1 MSRSALRLGR
11 YWLQDQI
18 GAGGMGEVWRGVDTV
33 LERPVAVK
41 LLRAEYARQA
51 ETVARFRCEARHA
64 SSFCHP
70 AIALVHDYQDAGPSH
85 PPYLVMELVDGPSL
99 ACLLLAGALDPARS
113 MDVIAQTAAGLDA
126 AHQAGLVHRDIKP
139 ANLLLDRHGR
149 VKITDFGVADAVGS
163 APVTGTAI
171 VGTPAYVAPE
181 RLAGAPAAPA
191 SDLYSLGI
199 VAYEC
204 LAGHTPFAG
213 TSKAVATAHRDSPLP
228 PLPESVPPDVAELV
242 AELTAKDPAA
252 RPQSA
257 GEVATRAARLR
268 DSLPDG
274 AVAAPFG
281 GVMAISPTL
290 TQMPLPD
297 PPADHPRRWPTR
309 DRRHPARLLLA
320 LAAAAVLLAGIFG
333 VLAGRMLTTARAAQR
348 SSPAAASALK
358 LDVASLAGEPVG
370 VVRSQLRQL
379 GLLVRVVWEQTRLEP
394 ARTVVSVQPA
404 GPLHAGGVV
413 IVTGVLPT
421 RQLVS
426 PDRGQ
431 GGGGGGNDG
440 GSGSHDG
447 GGGSG
452 DGGNGSGDGGH

>member
-99 ACLLLAGALDPARS
+99 ACLLLAGALDPART

-126 AHQAGLVHRDIKP
+126 AHRAGLVHRDIKP

-163 APVTGTAI
+163 APATGTAI
-171 VGTPAYVAPE
+171 LGTPAYLAPE

-204 LAGHTPFAG
+204 LAGRPPFAG

-228 PLPESVPPDVAELV
+228 PLPDTVPPDVAELV

-252 RPQSA
+252 RPESA
-257 GEVATRAARLR
+257 GEVAARAAHLR
-268 DSLPDG
+268 DGLPGG
-274 AVAAPFG
+274 AVAAPVAG
-281 GVMAISPTL
+281 AVANSPTL
-290 TQMPLPD
+290 TQIPLPD
-297 PPADHPRRWPTR
+297 QPADRPRRWPTR
-309 DRRHPARLLLA
+309 GRHPASMLLA
-320 LAAAAVLLAGIFG
+320 LAAAAVLVAGVFG
-333 VLAGRMLTTARAAQR
+333 VLAGRMVTTQR

-379 GLLVRVVWEQTRLEP
+379 GLVVRVVWERTRLEP

-404 GPLHAGGVV
+404 GPLHAGSVV
-413 IVTGVLPT
+413 TVTGALPA
-421 RQLVS
+421 RQLAS
-426 PDRGQ
+426 PVGGQ
-431 GGGGGGNDG
+431 VGSG
-440 GSGSHDG
+440 GSNDG

-452 DGGNGSGDGGH
+452 DGGGDGGNGSGVGGH